1 MIINCIKKTLAGILA
16 LSLIAGSVSIQ
27 TFADEIEQYVPQWI
41 ITTSGND
48 VLNPSKNVLVSTAKG
63 NYPITDAITV
73 YIDKGESSDFNIL
86 LGEGVENCD
95 DEVVLAVSDTKGI
108 KCNLTAGAAGN
119 LSSKL
124 NINGVTPGTYTVT
137 VATKSGEANQKIK
150 VVVLNPITSIK
161 LKHGDEEITGKG
173 VTVAENH
180 LLYLTASSTPS
191 TTTDG
196 IEWSVSNNTK
206 AEISSEGTIY
216 SKAGRYRYSNCKSR

>member
-108 KCNLTAGAAGN
+108 NAILRRESPVIYLQN
-119 LSSKL
+119 SIS
-124 NINGVTPGTYTVT
+124 TV
-137 VATKSGEANQKIK
+137 
-150 VVVLNPITSIK
+150 
-161 LKHGDEEITGKG
+161 
-173 VTVAENH
+173 
-180 LLYLTASSTPS
+180 
-191 TTTDG
+191 
-196 IEWSVSNNTK
+196 
-206 AEISSEGTIY
+206 
-216 SKAGRYRYSNCKSR
+216 